1 MSDPLQNQAVPRS
14 FPQSSPEPSLEP
26 EPEHAIP
33 LQQPGEAYRLAV
45 NVLQPR
51 WSDHLLELNVP
62 GVLQSELFSLKRRAV
77 LDWDDNNWESLFI
90 MEDVEPQNETEAE
103 HNLGV
108 LIDEKAETYRRV
120 ALQYCGG
127 LYGII
132 NGNPDPSYIPQRR
145 PLPRNAATFRDLC
158 SWFFLSQANPA
169 SHAGFKNRTTLN
181 LDVLRSLEAW
191 CADEWN
197 SEHLFSEERG
207 GQPQM
212 TFRGPDIDADR
223 DNSDVDSDLDMNTD
237 SGPDVDANGG
247 PDIDV
252 NSDLDIDTNSDP
264 DLDADSD
271 ADSDTLSE
279 KNFLRVQAMAQ
290 REEKLSALEFRRDLI
305 KLEVAISEAAMARLD
320 VARQFAEAQ
329 LNPTGNGAGHLHR
342 DKYFVEWMVLRH
354 FMLVALRKVH
364 GALGSKSFLKRH
376 QYELWD
382 LVDPLWKSDGVSTG
396 SHSSY

>member
-1 MSDPLQNQAVPRS
+1 MSDPLQNQA
-14 FPQSSPEPSLEP
+14 
-26 EPEHAIP
+26 
-33 LQQPGEAYRLAV
+33 QPGEAYRLAV

-62 GVLQSELFSLKRRAV
+62 GVLQSKLFSLKRRAV
-77 LDWDDNNWESLFI
+77 LQWYDNSWESLFLV
-90 MEDVEPQNETEAE
+90 EDVEPQNETEAE

-132 NGNPDPSYIPQRR
+132 NGNPGPSYIPQRR
-145 PLPRNAATFRDLC
+145 PLPRNAATFRELC
-158 SWFFLSQANPA
+158 SGFFMAQANPA

-181 LDVLRSLEAW
+181 LDVLRSLEAR

-197 SEHLFSEERG
+197 SEHLFSEERA

-237 SGPDVDANGG
+237 SDPDV
-247 PDIDV
+247 
-252 NSDLDIDTNSDP
+252 
-264 DLDADSD
+264 D

-290 REEKLSALEFRRDLI
+290 REEKLSALEFRRDFI

-329 LNPTGNGAGHLHR
+329 LDPTGNGAGHLHR
-342 DKYFVEWMVLRH
+342 AKYFVEWMVLRH

-382 LVDPLWKSDGVSTG
+382 LVDPLWKSDGVLTG